1 MSAPTNAVM
10 TDALRELLSAHSE
23 DRAPEEWVTCEFPLG
38 TYEQAVEAASLGRQ
52 ICAEVLSVRDYKYKP
67 YCETKTVVTCLCE
80 AIHEQFAQAIKQQ
93 NWPEALRWM
102 RASPPIYYAISP
114 VPTSA
119 MRVADPMHYT
129 AVPGKPYAS
138 AAKAHP
144 AELKG
149 ALPGAFADV
158 LRGVFVG
165 LVFFLEKKSW
175 DIVHKRIQHM
185 VFKLEDA
192 DLGDT
197 GGPNGRT
204 PLMEWAY
211 QRMQGVQA
219 SLEDVEL
226 TGPPYGRTPLMDWEL
241 HVQSRLD
248 MHPTPDSA
256 AYNSLMAFGRR
267 LRDHSP
273 LSPDLIHAALV
284 AMRSS
289 SSRLRALPLDV
300 RDAIL
305 RWAMLPK
312 SKW

>member
-10 TDALRELLSAHSE
+10 TDALRALLAAHSE
-23 DRAPEEWVTCEFPLG
+23 GRVPEDWATRKLPLG
-38 TYEQAVEAASLGRQ
+38 TYEQAVEAASLGRE
-52 ICAEVLSVRDYKYKP
+52 ICVEMLPWRYNRERMYSRMDYVLLR
-67 YCETKTVVTCLCE
+67 LCE
-80 AIHEQFAQAIKQQ
+80 AIHQRFEEAIEQQ
-93 NWPEALRWM
+93 NWPEVRRWM
-102 RASPPIYYAISP
+102 RASPPIHYAYKP
-114 VPTSA
+114 VHGSSVNVEKLKGYA
-119 MRVADPMHYT
+119 

-175 DIVHKRIQHM
+175 DIVHKRIEHM
-185 VFKLEDA
+185 VFELEDA

-256 AYNSLMAFGRR
+256 AYNSLLAFGRR

-273 LSPDLIHAALV
+273 LSPVLIHAALV

>member
-23 DRAPEEWVTCEFPLG
+23 GRALADWATRKLPLG

-52 ICAEVLSVRDYKYKP
+52 ICAEVLSIP
-67 YCETKTVVTCLCE
+67 YRTFTMCTRREGALVWLCE
-80 AIHEQFAQAIKQQ
+80 AIHQQFAQAIEQQ

-102 RASPPIYYAISP
+102 RASPPIYHAFKPFAMNP
-114 VPTSA
+114 VTFGPHVSI
-119 MRVADPMHYT
+119 D
-129 AVPGKPYAS
+129 AVPGKTYAS
-138 AAKAHP
+138 AAEAHP
-144 AELKG
+144 TELKEM
-149 ALPGAFADV
+149 LPGAFADV

-165 LVFFLEKKSW
+165 LVPLLGSRRW

-185 VFKLEDA
+185 VFELEDA

-256 AYNSLMAFGRR
+256 AYNSLLAFGRR

-273 LSPDLIHAALV
+273 LSPVLIHAALV